1 MPLWPVY
8 TGAPD
13 PHDGI
18 TRLPRPRPGAT
29 STATPCSTPG

>member
-8 TGAPD
+8 TGSNE

-18 TRLPRPRPGAT
+18 TRLPPPRPGAR
-29 STATPCSTPG
+29 STAPP